1 MSRRNPRHMRA
12 HTRAYVE
19 TDPPH
24 GGSEGAVLTFGI
36 LFRNFLSLINHRR
49 CRVFSLKLFS
59 IRFVILCIVNSLSE
73 DQYVVKNINNMFE
86 QFFSRSSIFSLNDK
100 ESNIRILILIL
111 TSINF

>member
-36 LFRNFLSLINHRR
+36 LFRNFLSLINHR
-49 CRVFSLKLFS
+49 VLLVSLKLFS
-59 IRFVILCIVNSLSE
+59 IRLVILSIVNSLSE
-73 DQYVVKNINNMFE
+73 DQYVVKNINNIFE

>member
-49 CRVFSLKLFS
+49 CRVFS
-59 IRFVILCIVNSLSE
+59 IRFVILSIVNSLSE
-73 DQYVVKNINNMFE
+73 DQCVIKNINMFE

-111 TSINF
+111 MSINF

>member
-36 LFRNFLSLINHRR
+36 LFRNFLSLINHR
-49 CRVFSLKLFS
+49 VLLVSLKLFS

-73 DQYVVKNINNMFE
+73 DQYVVKNINNIFE

>member
-1 MSRRNPRHMRA
+1 MSRRNPRHMRT

-36 LFRNFLSLINHRR
+36 LFRNFLSLINHR
-49 CRVFSLKLFS
+49 VLLVSLKLFL
-59 IRFVILCIVNSLSE
+59 IRFVILCIVNPFLE
-73 DQYVVKNINNMFE
+73 DQYVVKNINNIFE

>member
-49 CRVFSLKLFS
+49 CRVFS
-59 IRFVILCIVNSLSE
+59 IRFVILSIVNSLSE

>member
-36 LFRNFLSLINHRR
+36 LFRNFLSLINHR
-49 CRVFSLKLFS
+49 VLLVSLKLFS
-59 IRFVILCIVNSLSE
+59 IRFVILSIVNSLSE
-73 DQYVVKNINNMFE
+73 DQCVIKNINMFE